1 MEALAMLIKE
11 RLSALIE
18 ATGMNVQ
25 EFEKGINKGNG
36 VVGKWISGKTMPKAD
51 SIYAVSKFCGVSAD
65 YILGLS
71 DEPNA
76 PSLESLLSDDE
87 RLLIEAFRMADADGR
102 QEIIFAC
109 RSEKK
114 KAEARLI
121 QQEGKALS

>member
-1 MEALAMLIKE
+1 MLIKE

-87 RLLIEAFRMADADGR
+87 RLLIEAFRAADAKGR
-102 QEIIFAC
+102 FRIIQICMNELDA
-109 RSEKK
+109 
-114 KAEARLI
+114 AEARRVKE
-121 QQEGKALS
+121 EGTA